1 MMGLSIS
8 EFSTYRWSLEKEIE
22 EYSRRG
28 IQSIGLWRSK
38 LSDLDIEY
46 ATDLLYLNDLK
57 VSSLSWAGGFTGAC
71 GMSHEEAIE
80 DGLSAIRTA
89 ARIGAECL
97 ILHPGNR
104 HGHTRNHSR
113 RLFATAIERML
124 PMARDFGVVLAMET
138 VSRQEAFDWTV
149 FDTVQESI
157 QFANEFLPQEL
168 AMVLDLF
175 HVGDNVQ
182 VFQQLPSLTS
192 RLALVQLS
200 DRKMQSEVAQRCS
213 IGTGDLNLQMWF
225 NELQR
230 FGYRNPYEVEVF
242 GPMVGEPRYRRLLD
256 DSLAGFEKMK
266 ARQIASTKSITS

>member
-1 MMGLSIS
+1 MTGLSVS
-8 EFSTYRWSLEKEIE
+8 EFSTYRWSLEQEVE

-89 ARIGAECL
+89 ARVGAECL
-97 ILHPGNR
+97 IMHPGHR

-113 RLFATAIERML
+113 RLFAIAIERML
-124 PMARDFGVVLAMET
+124 PMARDFGVVLAMEL
-138 VSRQEAFDWTV
+138 VGRQEAFEWTV
-149 FDTVQESI
+149 FDSLQESI
-157 QFANEFLPQEL
+157 QFANEYLPEEL
-168 AMVLDLF
+168 AMVLDLY
-175 HVGDNVQ
+175 HAGDNAQ
-182 VFQQLPSLTS
+182 VFEQLPQLTS

-200 DRKMQSEVAQRCS
+200 DRLVQANRQHRCVP
-213 IGTGDLNLQMWF
+213 GKGNLNLQNWF
-225 NELQR
+225 DELQR
-230 FGYRNPYEVEVF
+230 HGYRNSFEVEIF
-242 GPMVGEPRYRRLLD
+242 GPLVGEPRYRQLLD
-256 DSLAGFEKMK
+256 DSLSAFGQMK
-266 ARQIASTKSITS
+266 SRNVASTKSTTS